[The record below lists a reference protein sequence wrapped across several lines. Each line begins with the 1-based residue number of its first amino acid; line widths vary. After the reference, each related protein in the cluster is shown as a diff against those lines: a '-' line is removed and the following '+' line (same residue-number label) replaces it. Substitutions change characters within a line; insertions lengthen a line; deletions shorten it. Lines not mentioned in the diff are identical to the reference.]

1 MTKATLNNLTL
12 QQKIL
17 FPILGAFALIAILG
31 SWYFVSHQTEENESW
46 YKEELKT
53 LAVASGY
60 MEHTIADEF
69 MQTKGLRFHRIFIS
83 GGSSLSGK
91 NEIESKA
98 AEAFIRK
105 PDLQSFT
112 EIVTVGDSLYLA
124 VFAPVSMKPECRMCH
139 ASTQSNSLEGYR
151 EGNTIAVFGSSG
163 SLTELRSKKNKTT
176 IFAFF
181 ITIAGIALLGR
192 IVHRTIKVVLLDPM
206 SELKY
211 QTEIVASCDLR
222 KVKTPLLE
230 RKLTS
235 NDEMGYV
242 TRSFAT
248 MIKMLRATIG
258 HLSKASFE
266 VTRASMLISSSM
278 EKIASGALEQ
288 TSQAEEVSAAME
300 EMTKTIVENSK
311 NASETAE
318 TARKARQ
325 TAETGGSIVTATAAG
340 MKRIFQATTK
350 SAETAYALEKSSRKI
365 EEVVK
370 TIKDIADQTN
380 LLALNA
386 ATEAARVGEKGRGFA
401 IVAEEVRK
409 LAERTM
415 KATKEID
422 EVVKLIQQGTKEAV
436 NSLDDGILE
445 VNEGMKMSEQAGYA
459 LLEIVG
465 TSKRVTD
472 MITQIAASSE
482 EQSSTSEE
490 ISKNIE
496 MINSVTKHMASESR
510 EVASAAEGLNHLTEQ
525 LQTMVNEFKLDED
538 NSINGNQPIKDP
550 LSMNLFESRRTV
562 KKIKN

>member
-1 MTKATLNNLTL
+1 MTITTLNNLTL
-12 QQKIL
+12 QKKIL
-17 FPILGAFALIAILG
+17 FPILGAFALLAILG
-31 SWYFVSHQTEENESW
+31 SWYFVSHQTEQNESW
-46 YKEELKT
+46 YEEELRT

-60 MEHTIADEF
+60 MEHAIADEF
-69 MQTKGLRFHRIFIS
+69 METKGLKFHRILIS
-83 GGSSLSGK
+83 TGSPVSGK
-91 NEIESKA
+91 NEIEMKA

-105 PDLQSFT
+105 PNLKSFT
-112 EIVTVGDSLYLA
+112 ETVTVGDSLYLA
-124 VFAPVSMKPECRMCH
+124 VFAPVTMKPECMSCH
-139 ASTQSNSLEGYR
+139 ASMQSNSLEGYR

-163 SLTELRSKKNKTT
+163 SLTELRSKENKTT
-176 IFAFF
+176 IFALF
-181 ITIAGIALLGR
+181 ITIAGIALLG
-192 IVHRTIKVVLLDPM
+192 IVVHRTIKAVLLDPM

-235 NDEMGYV
+235 NDEMGHV

-258 HLSKASFE
+258 HLSEASKE
-266 VTRASMLISSSM
+266 VTRASTLISSSI

-288 TSQAEEVSAAME
+288 TNQAEDVSAAME

-325 TAETGGSIVTATAAG
+325 TAEAGGSIVTATAAG
-340 MKRIFQATTK
+340 MKRIAQATTK
-350 SAETAYALEKSSRKI
+350 SAETAHTLEKSSRKI

-370 TIKDIADQTN
+370 IIRDIADQTN

-386 ATEAARVGEKGRGFA
+386 ATEAARVGEKGKGFA

-415 KATKEID
+415 KATKEIG
-422 EVVKLIQQGTKEAV
+422 EMVKLIQRGTKEAV
-436 NSLDDGILE
+436 NSMDDGIQE
-445 VNEGMKMSEQAGYA
+445 VTEGMKLSEQAGQA

-490 ISKNIE
+490 ITKNIE

-525 LQTMVNEFKLDED
+525 LQNMVNEFKLDED
-538 NSINGNQPIKDP
+538 NGNQATENVLRIKPSESKRPIK
-550 LSMNLFESRRTV
+550 NITF
-562 KKIKN
+562 